1 MIAKVF
7 SILTLLIAG
16 AAAFL
21 GFKGHEM
28 VGALQDDL
36 KGTKNKLAT
45 EVREH
50 TKTKD
55 TLKKTQEELEAT
67 KADLESTRGKLR
79 ETETALAAAKT
90 ELDATKTMLAAKEQE
105 LAKIKLEVERIG
117 GPGKIE
123 ELAKQIADLA
133 GKSKEQEAKIGT
145 LEKEKIELG
154 NAVSS
159 LENTLKEKEDKIAK
173 DGVKIK
179 RWETNFMEKGTRGRV
194 MAVNPGWGFAVI
206 SIGDKQGAAANKV
219 IVVGRGGQ
227 AIGKLKIT
235 SVETN
240 QSIADII
247 PGSFVKGTYVEPGDD
262 VIFTGDDKVK
272 LEVAPGS
279 PAVVP
284 ASDLPAR

>member
-7 SILTLLIAG
+7 STLTLLIAG

-79 ETETALAAAKT
+79 ETETSLAAAKT
-90 ELDATKTMLAAKEQE
+90 ELDATSKKLADKEAE
-105 LAKIKLEVERIG
+105 LAGIKDSLKDFS
-117 GPGKIE
+117 PDQLKSLKATIE
-123 ELAKQIADLA
+123 EMTA
-133 GKSKEQEAKIGT
+133 KSKDQEAKIGT
-145 LEKEKIELG
+145 LEKEKIELT

-159 LENTLKEKEDKIAK
+159 LETTVKEKEDKIAK

-219 IVVGRGGQ
+219 VVVGRGGQ

-262 VIFTGDDKVK
+262 VIFTGEDKVK
-272 LEVAPGS
+272 LEVVPGT
-279 PAVVP
+279 PAAGP